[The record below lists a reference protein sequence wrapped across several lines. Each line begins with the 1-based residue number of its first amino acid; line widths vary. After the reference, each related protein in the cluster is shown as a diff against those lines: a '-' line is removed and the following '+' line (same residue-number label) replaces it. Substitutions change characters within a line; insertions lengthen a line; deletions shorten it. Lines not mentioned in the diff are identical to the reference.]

1 MAIAHILTLATIYNA
16 IIKDM
21 EFSKN
26 MNLAEFSTQTLAQEL
41 IARNDFF
48 EEGGL
53 ILKPEFYKLFTE
65 MGVIFCVDGI
75 AIRKSSAGI
84 EAMAIRRNTGA
95 YQGKL
100 CSVGGRVHIEEDIEA
115 ALRRHFRVDVG
126 HEIELTTPWDKPA
139 GFFQFMRPRADGT
152 VAENFG
158 TEPSRRHAVSVL
170 YLVRLDDGAPVFGST
185 AHGGQEASGVEWFTL
200 ENMPH
205 EEEFGYGQGVYF
217 RKCLELANETF

>member
-1 MAIAHILTLATIYNA
+1 
-16 IIKDM
+16 M
-21 EFSKN
+21 ELSKN
-26 MNLAEFSTQTLAQEL
+26 TDLVEFSTETLAQEL

-53 ILKPEFYKLFTE
+53 ILKPEFYKLLTE
-65 MGVIFCVDGI
+65 MGVVFCVDGI
-75 AIRKSSAGI
+75 AWRKSSAGI

-100 CSVGGRVHIEEDIEA
+100 CSVGGRVHVGEDVET

-126 HEIELTTPWDKPA
+126 YEIDLTTPWDKPV
-139 GFFQFMRPRADGT
+139 GFFQFMRLRADGT
-152 VAENFG
+152 ILDNFG
-158 TEPSRRHAVSVL
+158 TEPSRKHAVSVL
-170 YLVRLDDGAPVFGST
+170 YLVRLHDGAPMFGST

-200 ENMPH
+200 KNMPL

-217 RKCLELANETF
+217 RKCLEVAQEMF